1 MRILA
6 EPMDKSKVI
15 SRYNLT
21 LDQIKEL
28 PLEHKKIILKKGEC
42 FIDYGEQ
49 TKKIGILIS
58 GLLYATYLSEN
69 GTEWISRFF
78 YPPNNFIV
86 SNHQGFYFG
95 RNSTECIKAYDD
107 SELIYIKKDEFKEF
121 LDRNH
126 QFERTV
132 RILAE
137 ESYIQAISRIHA
149 LQSLNAKQ
157 RIEQFLKE
165 NSALAAKLQ
174 RQHIASYLGIHRNI
188 FSRILSNI

>member
-1 MRILA
+1 M
-6 EPMDKSKVI
+6 
-15 SRYNLT
+15 
-21 LDQIKEL
+21 
-28 PLEHKKIILKKGEC
+28 

-49 TKKIGILIS
+49 QKKIGLLTS
-58 GLLYATYLSEN
+58 GLLYATYISES

-86 SNHQGFYFG
+86 SNHHGFYFG
-95 RNSTECIKAYDD
+95 RNSTECIRAYED
-107 SELIYIKKDEFKEF
+107 SELISIEKNEFKKL
-121 LDRNH
+121 LDENH

-137 ESYIQAISRIHA
+137 ESYIQAINRIHA
-149 LQSLNAKQ
+149 LQSLNARQ

-165 NSALAAKLQ
+165 NNGLAAKLQ

-188 FSRILSNI
+188 FSRILNSI